1 MKMDA
6 QTFELKFK
14 LNGKEVNALVDTRE
28 TLLDVIR
35 DTFGLTGAKKGC
47 DEAACGACSVLFN
60 GHAVC
65 SCTML
70 AAEAHGGSIVTVEG
84 LSVNGEPASLQKA
97 FMESDALQCGFCT
110 SGQIIAAASLL
121 DNADRELD
129 DNEIREGMSGNVCRC
144 GAYNKILHAVSE
156 TSRKRKA
163 K

>member
-1 MKMDA
+1 MKMEA
-6 QTFELKFK
+6 QTFDLKFK

-60 GHAVC
+60 GNAVC

-84 LSVNGEPASLQKA
+84 LSTNGEPALLQKA
-97 FMESDALQCGFCT
+97 FMENDALQCGFCT
-110 SGQIIAAASLL
+110 SGQIIAATSLL
-121 DNADRELD
+121 DNADSELD
-129 DNEIREGMSGNVCRC
+129 DHEIKEGMSGNVCRC
-144 GAYNKILHAVSE
+144 GAYNKILQAVYEASH
-156 TSRKRKA
+156 KRGVK
-163 K
+163 

>member
-1 MKMDA
+1 MEA

>member
-1 MKMDA
+1 MKMEA

>member
-1 MKMDA
+1 MDA